1 MKAVRLNKIG
11 DFRMEEM
18 PLPEIKGEELLV
30 KVEACG
36 ICGSDLPRV
45 FELGAHVHP
54 ITIGHEFAGTIVK
67 AAREED
73 QELVGKTAAVF
84 PLIPCGECEFCKTG
98 HYAQCANYNYLGSRC
113 DGGFAEYCV
122 IPSRWNPRSYKG
134 RTESGGTG
142 HSGTACG
149 EKIRDQSR
157 TDHCCLRGR
166 SHRYHGGPMGRTF
179 RCRESGLV

>member
-11 DFRMEEM
+11 DFRMEEV
-18 PLPEIKGEELLV
+18 PLPEVKGEELLV

-73 QELVGKTAAVF
+73 QELVG
-84 PLIPCGECEFCKTG
+84 
-98 HYAQCANYNYLGSRC
+98 SRLP
-113 DGGFAEYCV
+113 A
-122 IPSRWNPRSYKG
+122 
-134 RTESGGTG
+134 
-142 HSGTACG
+142 H
-149 EKIRDQSR
+149 
-157 TDHCCLRGR
+157 
-166 SHRYHGGPMGRTF
+166 PMR
-179 RCRESGLV
+179 RV